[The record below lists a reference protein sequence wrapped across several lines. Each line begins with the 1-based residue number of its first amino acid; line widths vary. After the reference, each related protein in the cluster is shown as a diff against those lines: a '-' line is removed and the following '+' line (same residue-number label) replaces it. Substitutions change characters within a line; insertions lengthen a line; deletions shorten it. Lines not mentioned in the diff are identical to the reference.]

1 MVDADQ
7 NNPARGWFA
16 RVREFKEGKR
26 VKARWFLLVITL
38 MLVGATAAP
47 TGAQVRLLS
56 LVTGGTAGVYF
67 PLGGAMAEIWNA
79 RVPGVRVASQSSG
92 ASVANIQFIARGDA
106 HLALVQNDVAYY
118 AHNGREMFAEAG
130 SNQPKPVAGVRGIA
144 MLYPETIQIV
154 TVRGRRIAAVED
166 LRGKR
171 VVVGAAGSGT
181 EANARQI
188 LSVHD
193 IYYREMRVD
202 FLSFA
207 AGIDQLRDGN
217 VDAVFITAGV
227 PTAAVTDVASS
238 REVVI
243 LPVSNDALD
252 ALRARW
258 PFYTRQII
266 VPDTYRGQS
275 APVPTVAVMAMLVA
289 RADLPEDLVYNL
301 TKALWE
307 NLDRMKAAHARGRDL
322 ELTKAL
328 DGMPLPVHPGAE
340 RYYRERGVRG
350 R

>member
-1 MVDADQ
+1 MAATV
-7 NNPARGWFA
+7 
-16 RVREFKEGKR
+16 
-26 VKARWFLLVITL
+26 LLV
-38 MLVGATAAP
+38 VAVAAP
-47 TGAQVRLLS
+47 VGAQVRLLS

-79 RVPGVRVASQSSG
+79 RVSGVRVAAQSSG
-92 ASVANIQFIARGDA
+92 ASVANIQFVSRGEA
-106 HLALVQNDVAYY
+106 HLALVQNDVAFY

-130 SNQPKPVAGVRGIA
+130 SNQPRPVAGVRGIA

-154 TVRGRRIAAVED
+154 TLRGKRIAGVED

-171 VVVGAAGSGT
+171 VVVGAAASGT

-193 IYYREMRVD
+193 IFYREMRVD
-202 FLSFA
+202 FLGFG
-207 AGIDQLRDGN
+207 AGIDQLRDGS

-227 PTAAVTDVASS
+227 PTAAVTDIASS
-238 REVVI
+238 RDVVV
-243 LPVSNDALD
+243 LPVSNEALE

-258 PFYTRQII
+258 PFYTRHVI
-266 VPDTYRGQS
+266 PADTYRGQT

-307 NLDRMKAAHARGRDL
+307 NLDRMRAAHARGRDL
-322 ELTKAL
+322 DLNKAL
-328 DGMPLPVHPGAE
+328 DGMPVPVHPGAD